1 MSGGFSNLDQT
12 SSEHTIVH
20 IYLHESIHLLNAN
33 HKFCKLQVVLY
44 TIVLVYIGFVSS
56 YGITASCVFGW
67 NCHDLLSALSEKY
80 IRITDGRPTDPI
92 SQLSSIIAPKCQLWL
107 PVITCNPICEHNT
120 TAWRTE
126 WHDIKCT
133 PSVPY
138 FQNQLILL
146 T

>member
-12 SSEHTIVH
+12 SSKHTIVH

-80 IRITDGRPTDPI
+80 IRITYGRPTDPI
-92 SQLSSIIAPKCQLWL
+92 SQLSRRNVNCDYLLSRAILCVNITL
-107 PVITCNPICEHNT
+107 PRDVRSGMILNVPLPCPIF
-120 TAWRTE
+120 R
-126 WHDIKCT
+126 I
-133 PSVPY
+133 S
-138 FQNQLILL
+138 
-146 T
+146 